1 MAGCAKIRLGVK
13 HIATCWCF
21 CQNMAGCA
29 KYDSVWLG
37 APECGWVCKNIAGCE
52 KNMAGFEK
60 LGLVV
65 VGCVRIWLG
74 VQKMAG
80 CGIIWP
86 CAEKYGRVFVF
97 V

>member
-1 MAGCAKIRLGVK
+1 
-13 HIATCWCF
+13 
-21 CQNMAGCA
+21 
-29 KYDSVWLG
+29 
-37 APECGWVCKNIAGCE
+37 
-52 KNMAGFEK
+52 MAGFEK

-86 CAEKYGRVFVF
+86 CAEKYGRVLSLYRIFWLGVEFGGWLLIKRFPRMEFVKGFCQIF
-97 V
+97 VSLAGCCLVWLGVGG